1 MVDILPQASSF
12 TTLADNLRRP
22 FSPPHQAKKSLYTP
36 TDEELIERYGMRR
49 LTPEERSVFPSLKMV
64 ITAKKVKITKT
75 PSILPK
81 TKGWI
86 VWIAE
91 TYPKS
96 YLVNFPG
103 GGSVLAPF
111 NKMSW
116 VDVPQDTPA
125 TTLESAKEGERQR
138 RWQLVFKRDI
148 NTYLVVT

>member
-1 MVDILPQASSF
+1 MDKLIQASSF
-12 TTLADNLRRP
+12 TTLAGNLRRP
-22 FSPPHQAKKSLYTP
+22 FPPSRQAKKSPYALP
-36 TDEELIERYGMRR
+36 EEELFERYGMRQ
-49 LTPEERSVFPSLKMV
+49 LTPEERKVFSGLKLV
-64 ITAKKVKITKT
+64 ITVKKVQITKA